1 MVNKYLSPNGEIL
14 TLWFAGITDESLVM
28 WKCIPMSPPTMSI
41 DAPCRNSHI
50 NDRSTTQCQQ
60 GLPRVKLTGSGKMPV
75 MDMRSNNIIQNYENI
90 SQSPHYQN
98 TTSFNQ
104 FSPGAACE
112 TQAPQSRNGFLSSN
126 SIHPPVVGLPPKSPV
141 YAVVNKANR
150 RKIDR
155 QAHPQNISSSLQPSR
170 REENNEKY
178 ELTPF

>member
-1 MVNKYLSPNGEIL
+1 MLNSEIL
-14 TLWFAGITDESLVM
+14 ILWFAGISDESLVM
-28 WKCIPMSPPTMSI
+28 WKCIPMSAPAMSI

-50 NDRSTTQCQQ
+50 NDMSGIQCQQ

-90 SQSPHYQN
+90 SQSPNYQN
-98 TTSFNQ
+98 TSSYNQ
-104 FSPGAACE
+104 FAPGAACE
-112 TQAPQSRNGFLSSN
+112 PQVPQSRNGFLSSS

-155 QAHPQNISSSLQPSR
+155 QAHPQNSSSSLQPSR

>member
-1 MVNKYLSPNGEIL
+1 MISSTKVNRYLSPNSEIL
-14 TLWFAGITDESLVM
+14 ILWFAGITDESLVM
-28 WKCIPMSPPTMSI
+28 WKCIPMPPTAMSI

-50 NDRSTTQCQQ
+50 NDRSVIQCQQ

-90 SQSPHYQN
+90 SQSPNYQN

-104 FSPGAACE
+104 SAPGAACE
-112 TQAPQSRNGFLSSN
+112 TQTPQSRNGFLSSN

-150 RKIDR
+150 RKIER
-155 QAHPQNISSSLQPSR
+155 QAHPQNSSSSLQPSR
-170 REENNEKY
+170 REENNEK
-178 ELTPF
+178 

>member
-1 MVNKYLSPNGEIL
+1 MHLSPNSEIL
-14 TLWFAGITDESLVM
+14 ILWFAGINDESVVM
-28 WKCIPMSPPTMSI
+28 WKCIPMASSAMSI

-90 SQSPHYQN
+90 SQSPNYQN
-98 TTSFNQ
+98 TTSCNQ
-104 FSPGAACE
+104 STPGVACE
-112 TQAPQSRNGFLSSN
+112 SQVPQSRNGFLSSH

-150 RKIDR
+150 RKIER
-155 QAHPQNISSSLQPSR
+155 QAHPQNSSSSLQPSR
-170 REENNEKY
+170 REENNEK
-178 ELTPF
+178 